1 MRCRVPLYLFGIPK
15 RSRFEKII
23 EGIYNELERIED
35 RPKDEE
41 EIIAE
46 HCKNIINKLEEFVGK
61 VTTEDILDKI
71 FDEFC
76 IGK

>member
-1 MRCRVPLYLFGIPK
+1 M
-15 RSRFEKII
+15 
-23 EGIYNELERIED
+23 ERIEN
-35 RPKDEE
+35 RQKDEE